1 MTDAGRTRQPRDA
14 SSAASTPGE
23 HGGVVIYN
31 TLTRRKEEFRPLA
44 GDTVRMYVCGVTVYD
59 LSHAGHAR
67 SAIVFDVIRRYLA
80 YRGYQVRFVKNFTDV
95 DDRIIRRAN
104 EEGVPPSLVSERNIE
119 EYHADMAAIGVAP
132 ADEEPKATEHVP
144 RMIQLIQRLVAK
156 GVAYAVDGDVFF
168 EVRKFPG
175 YGKLSGKKLEDL
187 VAGAR
192 VEVDE
197 RKRDPLDFALWK
209 ASKPGEP
216 AWESPWGPGRP
227 GWHVECSAM
236 SMQYLGETFDIH
248 GGGEDLIFPHHENEI
263 AQSEGATGRP
273 FARFWIHNGLANL
286 GAQKMSKSLGNTLT
300 IKDLARRHDP
310 EALRLYL
317 LGTHYRNPLDFAEAR
332 IDEAGRAL
340 ERFRALLEAADRLA
354 SRGTPAPGS
363 DDGLLGT
370 VGSLRERFQAA
381 MDDDFNA
388 PQAIAALF
396 EMASVLHAY
405 RDALERGERPV
416 GPFLLS
422 VNELLRLGH
431 VLGLFQKPV
440 EPAGPPREVAERIE
454 ALVRARDEA
463 RARRDW
469 RRADALRSEI
479 AALGA
484 IAEDTPHGTRWKWTP
499 RS

>member
-1 MTDAGRTRQPRDA
+1 M
-14 SSAASTPGE
+14 
-23 HGGVVIYN
+23 H
-31 TLTRRKEEFRPLA
+31 
-44 GDTVRMYVCGVTVYD
+44 
-59 LSHAGHAR
+59 
-67 SAIVFDVIRRYLA
+67 
-80 YRGYQVRFVKNFTDV
+80 
-95 DDRIIRRAN
+95 
-104 EEGVPPSLVSERNIE
+104 
-119 EYHADMAAIGVAP
+119 
-132 ADEEPKATEHVP
+132 
-144 RMIQLIQRLVAK
+144 
-156 GVAYAVDGDVFF
+156 
-168 EVRKFPG
+168 
-175 YGKLSGKKLEDL
+175 
-187 VAGAR
+187 
-192 VEVDE
+192 
-197 RKRDPLDFALWK
+197 
-209 ASKPGEP
+209 
-216 AWESPWGPGRP
+216 
-227 GWHVECSAM
+227 
-236 SMQYLGETFDIH
+236 
-248 GGGEDLIFPHHENEI
+248 
-263 AQSEGATGRP
+263 
-273 FARFWIHNGLANL
+273 
-286 GAQKMSKSLGNTLT
+286 
-300 IKDLARRHDP
+300 LARRHDP
-310 EALRLYL
+310 EALGRYL

-416 GPFLLS
+416 GPFLLG
-422 VNELLRLGH
+422 VNELLMLGH
-431 VLGLFQKPV
+431 VLGLFQKPG

-454 ALVRARDEA
+454 ALVRSRDEA

-499 RS
+499 R